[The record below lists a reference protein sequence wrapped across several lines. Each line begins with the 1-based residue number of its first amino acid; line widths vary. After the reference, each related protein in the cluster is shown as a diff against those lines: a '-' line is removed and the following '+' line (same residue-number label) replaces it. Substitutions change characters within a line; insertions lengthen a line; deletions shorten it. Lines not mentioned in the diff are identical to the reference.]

1 MIGDKR
7 LGAALLLS
15 LLVHAA
21 AFAAGWTARLPA
33 GTAEE
38 EWACAFTVGSVCETA
53 AASPSSAAFI
63 PASPR
68 PVGEA
73 ESSRDSDPETDRPR
87 ERRLRAAAIAPDAAS
102 APSREE
108 AEGGAAPPA
117 FLASLPSRGNDG
129 RAAMTGGGGRDDY
142 LAAVR
147 RKIATRKRFPSEA
160 LNEGQRG
167 TAVVAFRILTDGDVS
182 GVRVVQSSLSPILDA
197 EAGMTV
203 RRAAPFPPP
212 PPRLGPSP
220 LEIRVPISFEIERR

>member
-1 MIGDKR
+1 
-7 LGAALLLS
+7 
-15 LLVHAA
+15 
-21 AFAAGWTARLPA
+21 
-33 GTAEE
+33 
-38 EWACAFTVGSVCETA
+38 
-53 AASPSSAAFI
+53 
-63 PASPR
+63 
-68 PVGEA
+68 
-73 ESSRDSDPETDRPR
+73 
-87 ERRLRAAAIAPDAAS
+87 
-102 APSREE
+102 
-108 AEGGAAPPA
+108 
-117 FLASLPSRGNDG
+117 
-129 RAAMTGGGGRDDY
+129 MTGGGGRDDY

>member
-87 ERRLRAAAIAPDAAS
+87 ERRLRAPVCDAPQHA
-102 APSREE
+102 
-108 AEGGAAPPA
+108 
-117 FLASLPSRGNDG
+117 
-129 RAAMTGGGGRDDY
+129 
-142 LAAVR
+142 
-147 RKIATRKRFPSEA
+147 
-160 LNEGQRG
+160 
-167 TAVVAFRILTDGDVS
+167 
-182 GVRVVQSSLSPILDA
+182 
-197 EAGMTV
+197 
-203 RRAAPFPPP
+203 
-212 PPRLGPSP
+212 
-220 LEIRVPISFEIERR
+220 